1 MSNQGY
7 VNFLEIWDK
16 IMKVGCLALLV
27 AAILVY
33 FYHRVKQA
41 SFKDYKERYDY
52 LSEND
57 IKMQMLSIWLLA
69 IGVYFILNIAYGETM
84 LISWVWFVV
93 RLFITFCM
101 ATLIVYV
108 SYLLYQYSYPGTLD
122 KKLKALRYTPRISS
136 GGNQMRLL
144 SEEEED
150 VHLDEGMQAEENV
163 FSVDYDVWVDEKT
176 NEVKIEKYAGRLSA
190 NKCNT
195 CGFYTMKLMNEEVV
209 EPATQET
216 EGELAQYFACTYCG
230 AKRTKTKKIAK
241 LTPGQEMKLPEKMK
255 FKGGKKIETVKV
267 EIFMTDG
274 SSKDYEFQ
282 NIDQTTKFLDQFERD
297 LKQENALFGG

>member
-7 VNFLEIWDK
+7 TNFLGIWDK
-16 IMKVGCLALLV
+16 VMIVGFIAMI
-27 AAILVY
+27 AASILVY
-33 FYHRVKQA
+33 IFHRIKQA
-41 SFKDYKERYDY
+41 SFKDVKDKYDY
-52 LSEND
+52 LNEKD

-69 IGVYFILNIAYGETM
+69 IGVWMILNILYEENV
-84 LISWVWFVV
+84 LLSFVWFFV
-93 RLFITFCM
+93 RLFITVCF

-108 SYLLYQYSYPGTLD
+108 SYLLYRYSYPGTLD
-122 KKLKALRYTPRISS
+122 KKLKALRYKPRVSTA
-136 GGNQMRLL
+136 GNQMRLL

-176 NEVKIEKYAGRLSA
+176 GEVKIEKYAGRLAA

-216 EGELAQYFACTYCG
+216 EGELAQYYSCTYCG

-255 FKGGKKIETVKV
+255 FKGGKKVETIKV

-282 NIDQTTKFLDQFERD
+282 NVEQTTKFLDQFEKD
-297 LKQENALFGG
+297 IQQENALFGG

>member
-1 MSNQGY
+1 MNNQGY
-7 VNFLEIWDK
+7 TTFLEIWDNVMK
-16 IMKVGCLALLV
+16 IGFVTMIA

-33 FYHRVKQA
+33 VYHRIKQ
-41 SFKDYKERYDY
+41 SSYKDAKEKYDY
-52 LSEND
+52 LNEKD
-57 IKMQMLSIWLLA
+57 IKMQMLSIWLLSA
-69 IGVYFILNIAYGETM
+69 GIWMILNILYEENV
-84 LISWVWFVV
+84 LLSFVWFFV
-93 RLFITFCM
+93 RLFITICF

-108 SYLLYQYSYPGTLD
+108 SYLLYKYSYPGTLD
-122 KKLKALRYTPRISS
+122 KKLKALRYQPRISS
-136 GGNQMRLL
+136 AGNQMRLL

-176 NEVKIEKYAGRLSA
+176 NEVKIEKYAGRLAA

-230 AKRTKTKKIAK
+230 AKRTKTKKIAR
-241 LTPGQEMKLPEKMK
+241 LSPGQEMKLPEKMK
-255 FKGGKKIETVKV
+255 FKGGKKVETVKV
-267 EIFMTDG
+267 EIFMSDG
-274 SSKDYEFQ
+274 TSKDYEFQ
-282 NIDQTTKFLDQFERD
+282 NVEQTTKFLDQFEKD
-297 LKQENALFGG
+297 IKQENALFGG